1 MFKFMITYCIIILD
15 IIARE
20 NFKMFYPKSSE
31 KTLNT
36 ELFKNPTSEY
46 RAAPFWAWNCDMT
59 LDLLKKEIGYMK
71 EMGFGGFHM
80 HPRVGISTP
89 YLSDEFMKLVS
100 GCVDKAKSE
109 GMRAYLYDE
118 DKWPSGFAGGFNTK
132 KIENRQKTLKITRI
146 PYYDDSISLEEDKA
160 IAEKKL
166 PGSKYY
172 LLSCYDV
179 ELDNEKKIR
188 KYSRIDPGT
197 KAKGIKL
204 FAYVEYAVPSSW
216 YNGQTYV
223 DTLKP
228 SAIKDFIKI
237 THERYKEKIGKE
249 FGKAVP
255 SIFSDEPQMTNKTF
269 LSDPDDKS
277 PVLLP
282 YTTDF
287 DVTFKKTYGYSF
299 LDKLP
304 EMVFELS
311 DDRISQARYHMHDHM
326 AERFASA
333 FSDTIG
339 KWCKKNNIDF
349 MAHMMM
355 EPALQWQ
362 TVATGETMRSYRS
375 FSIPGI
381 DMLADHHELSTAK
394 QCQSACRQYGREGM
408 MSELYGVTN
417 WYFDF
422 KGHKQQGDW
431 QAAFG
436 VTFRVPHLYWVSM
449 RGEAKRDY
457 PASIGYQSPW
467 YKEYKY
473 IEDHFARVNTVMTR
487 GKPVVNIGVIHPIES
502 YWLKFG
508 PMSQTRDE
516 RNELQRKFYEIIN
529 WLVFSSLDFDLIS
542 ESLLTG
548 LYKET
553 EKGFQVGKENYSV
566 IVVPSLLTIRSSTLD
581 YLEKFADKGGKVIF
595 MGDIPSYVD
604 ALPSDR
610 AKLLAWKCTDIDW
623 SKRDLLKNLEDD
635 REVLLA
641 DLSGEYASN
650 LVYNMR
656 KDGKYRHLFVA
667 HVTEPKDYDVSPIE
681 SYNITIKGEWK
692 LTLFDTI
699 TGEIKPLAS
708 DYTDGNTT
716 FRWICGRCD
725 SILVEMEKGR
735 RKEGYSF
742 ESASFT
748 NTELLSPSADYSL
761 SEPNVL
767 LLDYPSYSINGEDF
781 SEKKYVLYADEEIR
795 NRLNIQQRTSGM
807 VQPWVE
813 KNRDDRRENVTI
825 RYEFDSE
832 LSCPA
837 QLGLESIEDSS
848 VFLNGTKADMTPKG
862 YYVDEESIKVIDLPN
877 LKKGKNVL
885 DIRLNFGYST
895 QLESCY
901 LLGDFGVKCIGRDI
915 SVTIKPEKLFFD
927 DIAKQGLPFYGGNIS
942 YHFKYEGEGE
952 KTLQI
957 QRFSGTAISV
967 DIDGKRVSGML
978 AFPPNRLC
986 LGKLKKGV
994 HDITI
999 TLYGNRMNT
1008 FGQLHNTILKPSY
1021 TDPGM
1026 WRPKGRFY
1034 TPEYMLRSYGIFTTP
1049 MILTE

>member
-1 MFKFMITYCIIILD
+1 
-15 IIARE
+15 
-20 NFKMFYPKSSE
+20 MFYPKSKE
-31 KTLNT
+31 KTLST

-59 LDLLKKEIGYMK
+59 LDLLKKEIEYMK
-71 EMGFGGFHM
+71 DMGFGGFHM
-80 HPRVGISTP
+80 HPRVGLSTP
-89 YLSDEFMKLVS
+89 YLSDEFMDLVK
-100 GCVDKAKSE
+100 GCVDKAKE
-109 GMRAYLYDE
+109 EDMRAYLYDE

-132 KIENRQKTLKITRI
+132 KVENRQKTLRITPV
-146 PYYDDSISLEEDKA
+146 PYLDDSISLEEDKA

-166 PGSKYY
+166 PGAKYY

-179 ELDNEKKIR
+179 ELDSEKKIVR
-188 KYSRIDPGT
+188 YSKIDPKT
-197 KAKGIKL
+197 KAKGVKL
-204 FAYVEYAVPSSW
+204 FAYVEYAVPTSW

-237 THERYKEKIGKE
+237 THERYKEIVGDE
-249 FGKAVP
+249 FGKTVP

-269 LSDPDDKS
+269 LSSPDDKS
-277 PVLLP
+277 SVLLP
-282 YTTDF
+282 YTTDL
-287 DVTFKKTYGYSF
+287 DKTFSKTFGYSF
-299 LDKLP
+299 IDKLP
-304 EMVFELS
+304 EMVYELS
-311 DDRISQARYHMHDHM
+311 GGRVSQARYQIHDHL

-349 MAHMMM
+349 TAHMMM

-417 WYFDF
+417 WCFDF

-467 YKEYKY
+467 YKEYRY

-516 RNELQRKFYEIIN
+516 RNELQRKFYEMIN
-529 WLVFSSLDFDLIS
+529 WLVFSSQDFDLIS
-542 ESLLTG
+542 ESLLKG
-548 LYKET
+548 LYKKT
-553 EKGFQVGKENYSV
+553 EKGFQVGKENYSA
-566 IVVPSLLTIRSSTLD
+566 IVVPNLLTLRSTTMD
-581 YLEKFADKGGKVIF
+581 YLEDFVQRGGKVIF
-595 MGDIPSYVD
+595 IGDIPKYVD

-610 AKLLAWKCTDIDW
+610 AKKLASKCRSIDW
-623 SKRDLLKNLEDD
+623 NKKDLMNQLEDD

-656 KDGKYRHLFVA
+656 QDGKFRHLFVA

-681 SYNITIKGEWK
+681 GYTITIKGEWK
-692 LTLFDTI
+692 LKLFDTL
-699 TGEIKPLAS
+699 TGEIMSLAAR
-708 DYTDGNTT
+708 YKDGNTS
-716 FRWICGRCD
+716 FKWICGRCD
-725 SILVEMEKGR
+725 SILVELEKGR
-735 RKEGYSF
+735 RLSGYSF
-742 ESASFT
+742 EEKQYSSS
-748 NTELLSPSADYSL
+748 EYLSSSADYTL

-767 LLDYPSYSINGEDF
+767 LLDYPSYSIKDSGYTEPQ
-781 SEKKYVLYADEEIR
+781 YVLFADQEIR
-795 NRLNIQQRTSGM
+795 DKLGIKQRTAGM
-807 VQPWVE
+807 VQPWVNKYEDNRKE
-813 KNRDDRRENVTI
+813 KVSLKFTI
-825 RYEFDSE
+825 ESE
-832 LSCPA
+832 IDCSA
-837 QLGLESIEDSS
+837 QLGLESIQDST
-848 VFLNGTKADMTPKG
+848 VWLNGIKADMAPKG
-862 YYVDEESIKVIDLPN
+862 YYVDEEAIKVIDLP
-877 LKKGKNVL
+877 
-885 DIRLNFGYST
+885 DIRKGSNTLVIDLDFGYST
-895 QLESCY
+895 QLEAYY
-901 LLGDFGVKCIGRDI
+901 LLGDFGVRCIGRNI
-915 SVTIKPEKLFFD
+915 CITKMPKKLFFD
-927 DIAKQGLPFYGGNIS
+927 DISKQGLPFYGGNVS
-942 YHFKYEGEGE
+942 YKFKYAGEGE

-967 DIDGKRVSGML
+967 DVDGKRISGML
-978 AFPPNRLC
+978 AFPPNRLE
-986 LGKLKKGV
+986 LGTLDKGV
-994 HDITI
+994 HDISI

-1026 WRPKGRFY
+1026 WRPRGRFY
-1034 TPEYMLRSYGIFTTP
+1034 TPEYMLRSYGIYTTP
-1049 MILTE
+1049 VFLSK

>member
-1 MFKFMITYCIIILD
+1 
-15 IIARE
+15 
-20 NFKMFYPKSSE
+20 MFYPKSKE

-59 LDLLKKEIGYMK
+59 LDLLKKEIEYMK
-71 EMGFGGFHM
+71 DMGFGGFHM
-80 HPRVGISTP
+80 HPRVGLSTP
-89 YLSDEFMKLVS
+89 YLSDEFMDLVK
-100 GCVDKAKSE
+100 GCVDKAKE
-109 GMRAYLYDE
+109 EDMRAYLYDE

-132 KIENRQKTLKITRI
+132 KVENRQKTLRITPV
-146 PYYDDSISLEEDKA
+146 PYLDDSISLEEDKT

-166 PGSKYY
+166 PGAKYY

-179 ELDNEKKIR
+179 ELDSEKKIVR
-188 KYSRIDPGT
+188 YSKIDPKT
-197 KAKGIKL
+197 KARGIKL
-204 FAYVEYAVPSSW
+204 FAYVEYAVPTSW

-237 THERYKEKIGKE
+237 THERYKDKIGDE
-249 FGKAVP
+249 FGKTVP

-269 LSDPDDKS
+269 LSSPDDKS
-277 PVLLP
+277 SVLLP

-287 DVTFKKTYGYSF
+287 DKTFKKTFGYSF
-299 LDKLP
+299 TDKLP
-304 EMVFELS
+304 EMVYELS
-311 DDRISQARYHMHDHM
+311 DGRLSQARYQLHDHL

-333 FSDTIG
+333 FADTIG
-339 KWCKKNNIDF
+339 KWCKKNGIDF
-349 MAHMMM
+349 TAHMMM

-394 QCQSACRQYGREGM
+394 QCQSASRQYGREGM

-467 YKEYKY
+467 FREYKY

-542 ESLLTG
+542 ESLLPSLHKTSDN
-548 LYKET
+548 K
-553 EKGFQVGKENYSV
+553 FVVGKEKYDVV
-566 IVVPSLLTIRSSTLD
+566 IVPNLITIRSTTLK
-581 YLEKFADKGGKVIF
+581 YLEEFASNGGKVIF
-595 MGDIPSYVD
+595 MGDVPSHVD
-604 ALPSDR
+604 ALPSEK
-610 AKLLAWKCTDIDW
+610 AVKLSKKCNRIDW
-623 SKRDLLKNLEDD
+623 NKKDMLYLLEPS

-699 TGEIKPLAS
+699 TGEIKPLVA

-725 SILVEMEKGR
+725 SILIEMEKGR
-735 RKEGYSF
+735 RRSGFSF
-742 ESASFT
+742 EEKSYSK
-748 NTELLSPSADYSL
+748 TELLDSSAEFTL

-767 LLDYPSYSINGEDF
+767 LLDFPAYSINGGDYTEPQ
-781 SEKKYVLYADEEIR
+781 YVLSADSDIR
-795 NRLNIQQRTSGM
+795 EALGIKQRTSGM
-807 VQPWVE
+807 VQPWVHKEANE
-813 KNRDDRRENVTI
+813 KKEKVTI
-825 RYEFDSE
+825 RFEIRSE
-832 LSCPA
+832 IDCKA
-837 QLGLESIEDSS
+837 QLALESLNDSHVS
-848 VFLNGTKADMTPKG
+848 LNGIKADMTPKG
-862 YYVDEESIKVIDLPN
+862 YYVDEEAIKVIDLPEI
-877 LKKGKNVL
+877 KKGINVL
-885 DIRLNFGYST
+885 TIDLDFGYST
-895 QLESCY
+895 QLEAYY
-901 LLGDFGVKCIGRDI
+901 LLGDFGVSCIGRDI
-915 SVTIKPEKLFFD
+915 CITKKPDRLYFD

-942 YHFKYEGEGE
+942 YHFKYEGEGN

-967 DIDGKRVSGML
+967 DTDGKRVSGML

-1049 MILTE
+1049 MILS

>member
-1 MFKFMITYCIIILD
+1 
-15 IIARE
+15 
-20 NFKMFYPKSSE
+20 MFYPKSKE

-59 LDLLKKEIGYMK
+59 LDLLKKEIEYMK
-71 EMGFGGFHM
+71 DMGFGGFHM
-80 HPRVGISTP
+80 HPRVGLSTP
-89 YLSDEFMKLVS
+89 YLSDEFMDLVK
-100 GCVDKAKSE
+100 GCVDKAKE
-109 GMRAYLYDE
+109 EDMRAYLYDE

-132 KIENRQKTLKITRI
+132 KVENRQKTLRITPV
-146 PYYDDSISLEEDKA
+146 PYLDDSISLEEDKA

-166 PGSKYY
+166 PGAKYY

-179 ELDNEKKIR
+179 ELDSEKKIVR
-188 KYSRIDPGT
+188 YSKIDPKT
-197 KAKGIKL
+197 KAKGVKL
-204 FAYVEYAVPSSW
+204 FAYVEYAVPTSW

-237 THERYKEKIGKE
+237 THERYKEKVGDE
-249 FGKAVP
+249 FGKTVP

-269 LSDPDDKS
+269 LSSPDDKS
-277 PVLLP
+277 SVLLP
-282 YTTDF
+282 YTTDL
-287 DVTFKKTYGYSF
+287 DKTFSKSFGYSF
-299 LDKLP
+299 IDKLP
-304 EMVFELS
+304 EMVYELS
-311 DDRISQARYHMHDHM
+311 GGRVSQARYQIHDHL

-349 MAHMMM
+349 TAHMMM

-417 WYFDF
+417 WCFDF

-467 YKEYKY
+467 YKEYRY

-516 RNELQRKFYEIIN
+516 RNELQRKFYEMIN
-529 WLVFSSLDFDLIS
+529 WLVFSSQDFDLIS
-542 ESLLTG
+542 ESLLKG
-548 LYKET
+548 LYKKT
-553 EKGFQVGKENYSV
+553 EKGFQVGKENYSA
-566 IVVPSLLTIRSSTLD
+566 IVVPNLLTLRSSTMD
-581 YLEKFADKGGKVIF
+581 YLEDFVQRGGKVIF
-595 MGDIPSYVD
+595 IGDIPKYVD

-610 AKLLAWKCTDIDW
+610 AKKLAAKCRSIDW
-623 SKRDLLKNLEDD
+623 NKKDLMNLLEDD

-656 KDGKYRHLFVA
+656 QDGKYRHLFVA

-681 SYNITIKGEWK
+681 GYTITIKGEWK
-692 LTLFDTI
+692 LKLFDTL
-699 TGEIKPLAS
+699 TGDIKPLAAT
-708 DYTDGNTT
+708 YKDGNTS
-716 FRWICGRCD
+716 FKWICGRCD
-725 SILVEMEKGR
+725 SILVELEKGKR
-735 RKEGYSF
+735 LSGYCF
-742 ESASFT
+742 EEKNYSK
-748 NTELLSPSADYSL
+748 TEFLSPAADYSL
-761 SEPNVL
+761 SEPNIL
-767 LLDYPSYSINGEDF
+767 LLDYPSYSINNHDY
-781 SEKKYVLYADEEIR
+781 SEPQYVLFADQEIR
-795 NRLNIQQRTSGM
+795 EKLGTKQRTAGM
-807 VQPWVE
+807 VQPWVHKNEDDKKE
-813 KNRDDRRENVTI
+813 KVSLKFTI
-825 RYEFDSE
+825 ESE
-832 LSCPA
+832 IDCSA
-837 QLGLESIEDSS
+837 QLGLESIQDST
-848 VFLNGTKADMTPKG
+848 VWLNGNKADMTPKG
-862 YYVDEESIKVIDLPN
+862 YYVDEEAIKVIDLPN
-877 LKKGKNVL
+877 IKKGTNTLVIDL
-885 DIRLNFGYST
+885 DFGYST
-895 QLESCY
+895 QLEAYY
-901 LLGDFGVKCIGRDI
+901 LLGDFGVRCIGRNI
-915 SVTIKPEKLFFD
+915 CITQKPEKLFFD
-927 DIAKQGLPFYGGNIS
+927 DIAKQGLPFYGGNIT

-978 AFPPNRLC
+978 AFPPNRLE
-986 LGKLKKGV
+986 LGKLDNGV
-994 HDITI
+994 HDISI

-1049 MILTE
+1049 ELLS